1 MTINLLRQIWRR
13 ISDKQAAPRQRLTG
27 FESLE
32 PRMVLSGAAP
42 FMMNDY
48 LSPLPEELQQ
58 VARSGA
64 EYAKFAGVGE
74 LGRLSDFRASFPSG
88 DFGEPRIVRV
98 DRVDGLVGEGKLH
111 EFMADGLL
119 DGQSKGM
126 FGESFGMGS
135 LNSMSLISSAAD
147 FSFGG
152 MELRSAF
159 ATSYTISVDHVLDDG
174 DLSWLGADTS
184 SRFDGFTSLAAIS
197 LSGSGSVLNA
207 IEVRGVVPSSVTA
220 ALERRLESRESAS
233 SSSAVNESG
242 GSSADASLAGAAGL
256 ETSGRTGSTSSA
268 TYIAFLASQSDG
280 LREGNGSRTADG
292 LASNGKDQEKMNGP
306 AVREQ
311 SERDELNS
319 LNRRG
324 LKRKLPGD
332 VSEQD
337 EKDGD
342 ATEMVEESGDSD
354 AMLRIEAGRQFDA
367 AGNAGTQI
375 PELALASLP
384 ADGLI
389 DVLAADVNSRAGDVK
404 MLETGRLVLV
414 EPAMVAYQAF
424 EMVIDRN
431 AQAEGRVA
439 DALDVATVAMN
450 EQPLVQVQ

>member
-13 ISDKQAAPRQRLTG
+13 ISDKQPAPRQRLTG

-64 EYAKFAGVGE
+64 EYAKFAGDGE
-74 LGRLSDFRASFPSG
+74 LGRLADFRATFPSG
-88 DFGEPRIVRV
+88 EFGEPRIVRF
-98 DRVDGLVGEGKLH
+98 DRGDGLVSEGKLGDVLSH
-111 EFMADGLL
+111 DLL
-119 DGQSKGM
+119 DGQGKGA
-126 FGESFGMGS
+126 FGSS
-135 LNSMSLISSAAD
+135 AILNSVSSLGMASD
-147 FSFGG
+147 FSFGDF
-152 MELRSAF
+152 ELRASF
-159 ATSYTISVDHVLDDG
+159 SSSYTISVDHVLDDG

-184 SRFDGFTSLAAIS
+184 SRFEGFTSMASIS
-197 LSGSGSVLNA
+197 LTGSGSALNA
-207 IEVRGVVPSSVTA
+207 IEVRGIVPSSVTA

-233 SSSAVNESG
+233 SSS
-242 GSSADASLAGAAGL
+242 SSNDGHAADAALAGAVGS
-256 ETSGRTGSTSSA
+256 ETSGRTSSTSSA
-268 TYIAFLASQSDG
+268 SYVAFLASQSDG
-280 LREGNGSRTADG
+280 LREGNSSRTADG
-292 LASNGKDQEKMNGP
+292 FASNGQDQEKVNGP

-332 VSEQD
+332 VSELD
-337 EKDGD
+337 ETDGD
-342 ATEMVEESGDSD
+342 DAKMIEESGDSD
-354 AMLRIEAGRQFDA
+354 AMLRIEAGLQFDK

-439 DALDVATVAMN
+439 DALDVTTVAMS
-450 EQPLVQVQ
+450 EQPVVQVQ